1 VTAVSATVVTSAHGG
16 GGVESRE
23 LVRDLFLARLGSPAL
38 ARLDDFGLVDL
49 PPGRVALTTDSY
61 VVTPWRFPG
70 GNLGDLAVCGT
81 VNDLA
86 MSGARP
92 RYLTAGFILPE
103 GFPLEDLREVVDAM
117 ARRARQAGVEIVAG
131 DTKVVDPGMGPFV
144 NTAGVGVVPAGVTI
158 AGDRARP
165 GDAVLLSGDVGRHGI
180 AVLSQREGLAFR
192 TAVVSDVAPLGELVA
207 ALLTAGCGVHV
218 LRDPTRGGV
227 AGTLNEIA
235 AQSGVEIEIDEQ
247 AVAIGDGV
255 RSACDLMGFDPLH
268 IANEGCMLVIL
279 PEAEAP
285 RALDVLRGWPEGRQA
300 AVIGRVRDGAS
311 RVVARTAFGGR
322 RLVDAPAGELLPR
335 IC

>member
-1 VTAVSATVVTSAHGG
+1 MSGKVVESAHGG

-23 LVRDLFLARLGSPAL
+23 LVRDLFLARLGNPVL
-38 ARLDDFGLVDL
+38 NRLDDFGLVDL
-49 PPGRVALTTDSY
+49 PPGRVALTTDSF

-86 MSGARP
+86 MSGAHP

-103 GFPLEDLREVVDAM
+103 GFPLADLEEVVDAM
-117 ARRARQAGVEIVAG
+117 ARRAVQAGVEIVAG

-144 NTAGVGVVPAGVTI
+144 TTAGVGVVPAGVEI
-158 AGDRARP
+158 AGDRARA
-165 GDAVLLSGDVGRHGI
+165 GDTVLLSGDIGRHGI
-180 AVLSQREGLAFR
+180 AVLSQREGLVFR
-192 TAVVSDVAPLGELVA
+192 TEVVSDVAPLGGLVA
-207 ALLTAGCGVHV
+207 GLLEAGCGVHV

-247 AVAIGDGV
+247 AIPIVAGV

-279 PEAEAP
+279 PWADAAG
-285 RALDVLRGWPEGRQA
+285 ALAALQGRPEGQRA
-300 AVIGRVRDGAS
+300 AVIGRVRDGVA
-311 RVVARTAFGGR
+311 RVVALTVLGGR

>member
-1 VTAVSATVVTSAHGG
+1 MSGRVVEGAHGG

-23 LVRDLFLARLGSPAL
+23 LVRDLFLARLGNPVL
-38 ARLDDFGLVDL
+38 NRLDDFGLVDL
-49 PPGRVALTTDSY
+49 PPGRVALTTDAF

-103 GFPLEDLREVVDAM
+103 GFPLADLEEVVDAM
-117 ARRARQAGVEIVAG
+117 ARRALQAGVEIVAG
-131 DTKVVDPGMGPFV
+131 DTKVVDSGMGPFIT
-144 NTAGVGVVPAGVTI
+144 TAGVGVVPAGVVI
-158 AGDRARP
+158 AGDRARV
-165 GDAVLLSGDVGRHGI
+165 GDVVLLSGDIGRHGI
-180 AVLSQREGLAFR
+180 AVLSRRAGLAFR
-192 TAVVSDVAPLGELVA
+192 TEVVSDVAPLGGLVA
-207 ALLTAGCGVHV
+207 ELLASGCEVHV

-247 AVAIGDGV
+247 AIPVVAGV
-255 RSACDLMGFDPLH
+255 RSACDLLGFDPLH
-268 IANEGCMLVIL
+268 IANEGCMLAVV
-279 PEAEAP
+279 PGAEAA
-285 RALDVLRGWPEGRQA
+285 RALAALQGCPEGQR
-300 AVIGRVRDGAS
+300 AVMIGRVRHGGA
-311 RVVARTAFGGR
+311 RVVARTPLGGR